1 MYGGVFHGC
10 GIGSEGV
17 GDTLHCLKKTCACP
31 GGSPVN
37 EGINQSS
44 DVILAPT
51 QSQMSRTKYNKASV
65 IGAEGEPFV
74 PHALAESSSHQGKD
88 VKVGSESLAGAGL
101 CGNKSNTGDHT
112 IFRITLLVTFMREE
126 DSTIQIILLNIGRS
140 RLEDYWVLIYSI
152 HGS

>member
-17 GDTLHCLKKTCACP
+17 GDTLLCLKNTCACP

-37 EGINQSS
+37 EGINQSK
-44 DVILAPT
+44 
-51 QSQMSRTKYNKASV
+51 MSRTKYNKASV
-65 IGAEGEPFV
+65 IGAEGKPFV

-88 VKVGSESLAGAGL
+88 VKFGSESLAGAGL

-112 IFRITLLVTFMREE
+112 IFRITLLFHRLVTFMREE
-126 DSTIQIILLNIGRS
+126 DSTIHILLLNIGRS